1 MNFFHPELNIG
12 SECVLSILE
21 DSSRRVWI
29 GTDGDGIYRLNAD
42 REVDRHYTADKL
54 PAGVVLTIFEDSRGR
69 IWLGTYL
76 HGLFLYDER
85 SDSFQS
91 IRLQTGG
98 REIKDIYII
107 EENTDGTLWIG
118 TNENGLCLYNHDTKK
133 LESYTYDMLSKGNQ
147 IPSNSVHTILFGS
160 DSLVWIGTS
169 SAGTAC
175 FDQKTGQFRDY
186 NVENGK
192 LKTTTFMP
200 WRKIRL
206 ATFGWARKAVCT
218 ISTWRGTP
226 PCYIPRPTAYPTPL
240 SPG

>member
-133 LESYTYDMLSKGNQ
+133 LEATPTTCCPKAIRYPATRCIRFSSGVTVWCG
-147 IPSNSVHTILFGS
+147 
-160 DSLVWIGTS
+160 LVPAAPAPLVST
-169 SAGTAC
+169 
-175 FDQKTGQFRDY
+175 R
-186 NVENGK
+186 N
-192 LKTTTFMP
+192 
-200 WRKIRL
+200 R
-206 ATFGWARKAVCT
+206 AV
-218 ISTWRGTP
+218 P
-226 PCYIPRPTAYPTPL
+226 
-240 SPG
+240 